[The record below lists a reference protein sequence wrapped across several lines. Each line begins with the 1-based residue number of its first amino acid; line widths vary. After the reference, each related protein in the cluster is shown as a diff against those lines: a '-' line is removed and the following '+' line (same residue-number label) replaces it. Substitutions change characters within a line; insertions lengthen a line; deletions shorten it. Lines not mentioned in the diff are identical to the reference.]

1 MTSAGPQVLASCSSA
16 QGRPDVEPRPAALP
30 AGTVLLE
37 VAYDGAAFHGWQTQG
52 TLRTVAA
59 TFAAAVQAMDGAP
72 PTLRGCSRTDAGVH
86 ALGQLVAFDP
96 QRPSISLEGW
106 LRGLNTTLPRDVRV
120 RRVWQAPLGF
130 TPRFEA
136 ASKRYIYTIGT
147 GHLVA
152 PWLRGQVW
160 HIGATTKRELNLE
173 RMREGAALLLGTHD
187 YAAFKASDDPRDNT
201 VRTLF
206 RCDLEVHASRTGC
219 CITVTVEGTAFM
231 KQMVRIIVGT
241 LADIG
246 LGLRSPSC
254 IRDALESRQRA
265 SAGTTAPPQG
275 LCLDRIT
282 LRQPEALGPCFG

>member
-1 MTSAGPQVLASCSSA
+1 MEDHGA
-16 QGRPDVEPRPAALP
+16 EPPAA
-30 AGTVLLE
+30 TVLLE
-37 VAYDGAAFHGWQTQG
+37 VAYDGGAFHGWQTQG
-52 TLRTVAA
+52 SMRTVAA
-59 TFAAAVQAMDGAP
+59 TFAAAVQEMDGVH

-96 QRPSISLEGW
+96 QRPSITLEGW
-106 LRGLNTTLPRDVRV
+106 LRGMNTTLPRDVRV
-120 RRVWQAPLGF
+120 RRVWQAPVGF

-160 HIGATTKRELNLE
+160 PLGATTKRDLDLE

-187 YAAFKASDDPRDNT
+187 FAAFKASDDPRNNT
-201 VRTLF
+201 VRTVS
-206 RCDLEVHASRTGC
+206 RCDLEVHTARTGRC
-219 CITVTVEGTAFM
+219 VTVTVEGNAFM

-246 LGLRSPSC
+246 LGLRPVAC
-254 IRDALESRQRA
+254 LREALETGKRA
-265 SAGTTAPPQG
+265 AAGTTAPPQG
-275 LCLDRIT
+275 LCLDHIT
-282 LRQPEALGPCFG
+282 LRHPEVLGASFG